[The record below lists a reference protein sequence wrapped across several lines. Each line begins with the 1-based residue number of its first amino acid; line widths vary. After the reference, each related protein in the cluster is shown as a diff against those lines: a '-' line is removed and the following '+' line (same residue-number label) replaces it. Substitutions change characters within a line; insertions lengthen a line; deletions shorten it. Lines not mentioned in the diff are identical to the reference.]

1 VKNSLFSIILTLLT
15 LALTF
20 AGSVDKAYA
29 KGPMPYTDEAVRKL
43 NAAIAA
49 SNSPTDVN
57 GDGDTRV
64 KTYINRHREI
74 FAAAGYD
81 YERSMIKIIN
91 DIQFDRYVLNKA
103 TITLNSLARELLR
116 LHVRTGVN
124 PKKYLNRDCAELL
137 IEFRDL
143 IRSNMQ
149 KYGSC

>member
-1 VKNSLFSIILTLLT
+1 MKSTVFNLIITLL
-15 LALTF
+15 LSALTVS
-20 AGSVDKAYA
+20 GSAAKAYA
-29 KGPMPYTDEAVRKL
+29 KGPMPYTDAAVARL
-43 NAAIAA
+43 NAAIE
-49 SNSPTDVN
+49 NSTSPKDVHS
-57 GDGDTRV
+57 DSDTKVRA
-64 KTYINRHREI
+64 YIYRYREI

-91 DIQFDRYVLNKA
+91 DIQFDRYALNKA

-116 LHVRTGVN
+116 LHVKTGVN

>member
-1 VKNSLFSIILTLLT
+1 MKSFFRIILTLL
-15 LALTF
+15 ALTLTF
-20 AGSVDKAYA
+20 TGSVDKAYA
-29 KGPMPYTDEAVRKL
+29 KGPMPYTDEAVAKL
-43 NAAIAA
+43 NAAIET
-49 SNSPTDVN
+49 SKSPTDVT
-57 GDGDTRV
+57 GDSDTKVR
-64 KTYINRHREI
+64 TYINRYRGI

-91 DIQFDRYVLNKA
+91 DIQFDRYALNKA

-124 PKKYLNRDCAELL
+124 PKKYLSRDCAEML

>member
-49 SNSPTDVN
+49 STSPTDVN

-64 KTYINRHREI
+64 KTYINRYREI